1 MVCDSSEPRGFA
13 RSQQDSD
20 KKPADPRGNPIIAH
34 DRLPVRYRLLPV
46 VLPYPLHIS
55 NRHSNP
61 VYSCRRE
68 KLLQY
73 VPDTCTF
80 TCGSY
85 TLSDSFRASI
95 SASPAAQDPSS
106 PESEF
111 LHNLTLSPA
120 ELGARI
126 VAYMNKITERL
137 RSSAGVDD
145 YMLLAESRRRIF
157 RPYPSSRGKTTN
169 PLSEFTKTLPYAT
182 LIPQEWKH
190 LEMTEDAEVRV
201 MGDEGQCS

>member
-1 MVCDSSEPRGFA
+1 MIDFPYV
-13 RSQQDSD
+13 
-20 KKPADPRGNPIIAH
+20 I
-34 DRLPVRYRLLPV
+34 RLRPPLA
-46 VLPYPLHIS
+46 LPYTLHIS

-61 VYSCRRE
+61 VYSSRRG

-80 TCGSY
+80 TNNAYS
-85 TLSDSFRASI
+85 LSGTFRASI

-120 ELGARI
+120 ELSARI
-126 VAYMNKITERL
+126 VAYMNKVTTRL
-137 RSSAGVDD
+137 QTPAGVED

-157 RPYPSSRGKTTN
+157 RPHPSSRCEATN

-182 LIPQEWKH
+182 LIPRDWRYM
-190 LEMTEDAEVRV
+190 EMTEDAEVRV
-201 MGDEGQCS
+201 MGDESQNYVQWTIAERFMQTPKQCHTVGAEGGCPV